1 MNNGPELWDKILSH
15 FPEGSIIAG
24 GAIRDYILGV
34 EPKDFDVFGSYSTYN
49 QEVEGMEHL
58 TQNTNDEHAEE
69 YNAMREIAIVMKG
82 EIEGVKVDY
91 IGHHLEDP
99 VQVIEAFD
107 TGINQVFYAS
117 PQEGGLFPGG
127 MLYKKKA
134 FVEDMTNNTVT
145 VLRGDRI
152 ERTKARFERFNAKMN
167 GEYTLVIPD
176 EVTVTRE
183 ELNDDIAF

>member
-1 MNNGPELWDKILSH
+1 MKNGPELWDKILSH

-24 GAIRDYILGV
+24 GAVRDYVLGV
-34 EPKDFDVFGSYSTYN
+34 EPKDFDVFGSYSTYDVG
-49 QEVEGMEHL
+49 VEGMEHIDL
-58 TQNTNDEHAEE
+58 DDNETHTEE
-69 YNAMREIAIVMKG
+69 YLAMREIAIVMKG

-107 TGINQVFYAS
+107 TGISQAFYAS

-134 FVEDMTNNTVT
+134 FVDDVTNKTVT
-145 VLRGDRI
+145 VLRGDRL
-152 ERTKARFERFNAKMN
+152 ERTQARFERFNAKMN
-167 GEYTLVIPD
+167 GEYTLIIPD
-176 EVTVTRE
+176 EVIVVDE
-183 ELNDDIAF
+183 QSDIPF